1 VPLAPRHAAP
11 PAYGVLS
18 AIAKDQLYWFGARGF
33 LFTSPWVVTARTV
46 RHPAV
51 VLLSASGRPFELEL
65 NGRTEKC
72 DAVAIAPH
80 TARGLRAVDVALVSV
95 NVEVHHP
102 CYGVFGEIP
111 APGVAPLDREGFRA
125 LDAPM
130 QRAYEGAFTRVDAER
145 LFEELVSRAVA
156 QLPNGRCPDLRA
168 DSLRA
173 FLNEHPNCS
182 LDDVARELRVSYA
195 RASRLF
201 SRAVGLPLRTYQHW
215 LKCMKAAEQFELDAT
230 WTEVAQEAGFTDHSH
245 FARTWQRSFGH
256 PPSYVRDS
264 RHVRFVA

>member
-1 VPLAPRHAAP
+1 V

-18 AIAKDQLYWFGARGF
+18 AIAKDQLYWLGTRGF
-33 LFTSPWVVTARTV
+33 VFTSPWVVTARTV

-51 VLLSASGRPFELEL
+51 VLLSARRRPFELEL

-80 TARGLRAVDVALVSV
+80 TVRGLRAIDAALVSV

-102 CYGVFGEIP
+102 RYSVFGDIP
-111 APGVAPLDREGFRA
+111 APGVARLDREAFRA
-125 LDAPM
+125 LDEPLE
-130 QRAYEGAFTRVDAER
+130 RAYEGALSRVEAAGLLEGV
-145 LFEELVSRAVA
+145 VSRAVA
-156 QLPNGRCPDLRA
+156 QLPNGRCRDLRA
-168 DSLRA
+168 DPLRE
-173 FLNEHPNCS
+173 FLREHPTCS

-201 SRAVGLPLRTYQHW
+201 SRAVGMPLRTYQHW
-215 LKCMKAAEQFELDAT
+215 LKCMRAAEQFGLAAT
-230 WTEVAQEAGFTDHSH
+230 WTEIAQEAGFTDHPH

-256 PPSYVRDS
+256 PPSYMRDR
-264 RHVRFVA
+264 RHVRVVA